1 MEIGWEDIDDIAI
14 ELYDKYPEKAPLS
27 VRFTD
32 LLDYVLDIE
41 GFTGTRNQSN
51 EAKLE
56 TIQMAWYEEWQDN
69 Q

>member
-1 MEIGWEDIDDIAI
+1 MEFDWEDIDDIAI
-14 ELYDKYPEKAPLS
+14 ELYDKYPEKKPLE

-32 LLDYVLDIE
+32 LLDFILGLN
-41 GFTGTRNQSN
+41 GFKGKRESSN

-56 TIQMAWYEEWQDN
+56 TIQMTWLEEWQDN